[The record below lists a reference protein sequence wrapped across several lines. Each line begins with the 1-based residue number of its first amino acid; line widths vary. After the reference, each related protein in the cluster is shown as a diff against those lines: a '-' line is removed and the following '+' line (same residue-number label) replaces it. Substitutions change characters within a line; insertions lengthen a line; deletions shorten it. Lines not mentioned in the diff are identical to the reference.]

1 VWSCA
6 VCSAKVSE
14 RRAEDLSKG
23 TRTWRERGGLLFL
36 VTLTLKHSATDPL
49 LIPGWTDCI
58 PWAPGKQKKVP
69 ASGVLGDL
77 MQASYLLRTGGWWT
91 RFQERYGLGKDGV
104 GNVQG
109 GTVRS
114 LEVTDGAHGWHP
126 HLHVLFFV
134 KFGADVSAFTSEL
147 RDRWLAVTAK
157 VGRYASRDWGV
168 DVRSANEE
176 IAAYL
181 AKFGKEQFWTVA
193 REMSKSS
200 SKNAYG
206 SGRSMNELLEAFVLI
221 GDRRAGARWRE
232 YALAFK
238 GKNQHVYSPGLRA
251 LLGLVADEKTDEEL
265 AAESMEDSVVLAL
278 LDMAAWRVVLA
289 NDARGELCDVAS
301 SCDPALVRSFL
312 VGLGVELG
320 GISDD
325 SS

>member
-1 VWSCA
+1 MCP

-14 RRAEDLSKG
+14 RRAEDLTKG

-36 VTLTLKHSATDPL
+36 VTLTLKHSAADPL
-49 LIPGWTDCI
+49 LIPARTDYI
-58 PWAPGKQKKVP
+58 PWAPGKHKKIS
-69 ASGVLGDL
+69 AKGLLGDL

-91 RFQERYGLGKDGV
+91 RFQGRYGLLKGH
-104 GNVQG
+104 G

-134 KFGADVSAFTSEL
+134 APGADVAAFSSEL

-157 VGRYASRDWGV
+157 VGRYASPTWGV

-193 REMSKSS
+193 RELAKSS

-206 SGRSMNELLEAFVLI
+206 SGRSMNELLEAFVVA

-232 YALAFK
+232 YARAFK
-238 GKNQHVYSPGLRA
+238 GRNQHVYSPGLRG
-251 LLGLVADEKTDEEL
+251 LLGLVEQEKTDEQL
-265 AAESMEDSVVLAL
+265 AAEAVEDAVVLAVL
-278 LDMAAWRVVLA
+278 TVEQWRVVLG

-301 SCDPALVRSFL
+301 SGDPALVRSFL

>member
-1 VWSCA
+1 MCP

-14 RRAEDLSKG
+14 RRAEDLTKG

-36 VTLTLKHSATDPL
+36 VTLTLKHSASDPL
-49 LIPGWTDCI
+49 LISSRTDYI
-58 PWAPGKQKKVP
+58 PWAPGKHKKIP
-69 ASGVLGDL
+69 AKGLLGDL
-77 MQASYLLRTGGWWT
+77 MEASYLLRTGGWWT
-91 RFQERYGLGKDGV
+91 RFQQRYGLGKDKA

-134 KFGADVSAFTSEL
+134 AAGADVAAFTSEL
-147 RDRWLAVTAK
+147 RDRWLEVTEK
-157 VGRYASRDWGV
+157 VGRYASPTWGV

-193 REMSKSS
+193 RELAKSS

-206 SGRSMNELLEAFVLI
+206 SGRSMNELLEAFVVA

-232 YALAFK
+232 YARAFK
-238 GKNQHVYSPGLRA
+238 GRNQHVYSPGLRL
-251 LLGLVADEKTDEEL
+251 LLGLVEQEKTDEEV
-265 AAESMEDSVVLAL
+265 AAEAVEDAVVLAL
-278 LDMAAWRVVLA
+278 LTVEQWRVVVG

-301 SCDPALVRSFL
+301 SGDPVLVRSFL
-312 VGLGVELG
+312 LVLGVDIG
-320 GISDD
+320 GGSDG